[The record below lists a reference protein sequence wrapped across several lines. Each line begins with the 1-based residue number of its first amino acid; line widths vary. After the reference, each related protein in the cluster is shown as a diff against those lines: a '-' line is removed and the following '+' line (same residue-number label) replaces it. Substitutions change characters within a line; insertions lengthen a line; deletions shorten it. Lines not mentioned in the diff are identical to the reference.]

1 MAAAKRTA
9 VKEDLPVVNVDV
21 VLQGK
26 LRQGMKEA
34 NFFLIERADEVLL
47 SFIALVSGR
56 HLMLVG
62 VPGTAKSRL
71 AEILCMLIDGRI
83 YNYQFNK
90 YTSPEEVFGPL
101 DIPSLTGAG
110 TGKSKYLRVTDDM
123 LPEADI
129 AHLDELGKAST
140 AIRNTL
146 LKILNEGTIRNGGKE
161 IKVPMLVAIA
171 SANEWIGEGDD
182 AKEMGAL
189 FDRFTLRKNI
199 RQISTPAGRD
209 RLLFDDDLDKVKFT
223 VKLTPQEIRQARAE
237 AMQLPFTKRCKEV
250 LKDILGDL
258 QKEGIIVGDRRQRW
272 SVSVARAAAY
282 MAGSDRVEPVHL
294 EVLQHVLWAEP
305 IEQPLKAAAIVM
317 KRANPA
323 AAQITKLLGEAE
335 EIVQNT
341 DAKDL
346 PVVIGNVKKLDEI
359 KGKLESMADSDRRDA
374 ALDFVVEHSKNLR
387 KAAMGE

>member
-209 RLLFDDDLDKVKFT
+209 G
-223 VKLTPQEIRQARAE
+223 
-237 AMQLPFTKRCKEV
+237 CC
-250 LKDILGDL
+250 
-258 QKEGIIVGDRRQRW
+258 
-272 SVSVARAAAY
+272 
-282 MAGSDRVEPVHL
+282 
-294 EVLQHVLWAEP
+294 
-305 IEQPLKAAAIVM
+305 
-317 KRANPA
+317 
-323 AAQITKLLGEAE
+323 
-335 EIVQNT
+335 
-341 DAKDL
+341 
-346 PVVIGNVKKLDEI
+346 
-359 KGKLESMADSDRRDA
+359 SMMTWTRSSSR
-374 ALDFVVEHSKNLR
+374 SS
-387 KAAMGE
+387 